1 MELTDTILLLCKALE
16 RIALSQVV
24 KQLMT
29 VMTANNVLKELM
41 LCCPS
46 ERQTRPCRPVYVPYA
61 KRLLLCPSM
70 SCQYSN
76 YSDNYQPNLIKIRI
90 RKLELITCRW
100 KGDVNNFLAASRT
113 FKMYTFKTA
122 CYYPPL
128 SEWEIEESYR
138 EREHRMKDR
147 GYSTCFTA
155 GFPPC

>member
-1 MELTDTILLLCKALE
+1 MKLTDTILLLCKALE
-16 RIALSQVV
+16 RMHYLKSWSSSWPLWQLIMCLRNWCSAVLQNVRRDHVDQSTFPTPKGSCSVHQCHVNIAII
-24 KQLMT
+24 
-29 VMTANNVLKELM
+29 
-41 LCCPS
+41 
-46 ERQTRPCRPVYVPYA
+46 
-61 KRLLLCPSM
+61 
-70 SCQYSN
+70 YS
-76 YSDNYQPNLIKIRI
+76 NYQPNLIKIRI

-100 KGDVNNFLAASRT
+100 KGDVNNYLAASRT